1 MTRYLLVSNKYG
13 NVIPRSVV
21 YEVLLSANYAEEN
34 KSLASKGFMSVWDDK
49 PLEDFLMN
57 KESYRRAGT
66 HMN

>member
-13 NVIPRSVV
+13 NVIPRNIV
-21 YEVLLSANYAEEN
+21 YEVLLSAIYAEKN
-34 KSLASKGFMSVWDDK
+34 KSLASKVFMSVWDDK